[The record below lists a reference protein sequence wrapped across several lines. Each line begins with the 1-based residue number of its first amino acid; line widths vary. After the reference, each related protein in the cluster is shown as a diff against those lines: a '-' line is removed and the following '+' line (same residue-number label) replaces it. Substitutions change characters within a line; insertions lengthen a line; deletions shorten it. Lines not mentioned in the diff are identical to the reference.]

1 MSTGNQEYIRDMN
14 RALVLEAIANHPPL
28 SRADLAKMLHL
39 TKATVSTIVQEL
51 LDRQLVIELGSAE
64 KTSMGRKPILL
75 TFNNRCGSIIAV
87 DLGVKKITILT
98 GDLKGKSCTV
108 KEYPIDPSLSLEEYL
123 ISLLHKTKSGLP
135 KTPCGLVGI
144 SIGIYGVVCDDL
156 VLFTPYYDL
165 KHSNLKNYLEEE
177 FQVPV
182 IVENEANLSVIGE
195 AACAEHF
202 KNMIFLNIHEGV
214 GMGILIDG
222 ELYPGQN
229 GYAGE
234 FGHTIL
240 FPDGRPCPC
249 GNHGCL
255 EQYISEAAVL
265 NDFAAAEGLENV
277 SVERFIQYYQEGSPN
292 ARKVMQDFT
301 HYIGISLNTVLHTFN
316 PDVIVINSSFTNYI
330 PGLID
335 EITSGIQNRLR
346 WYLHVLPAHL
356 QDVSVLMGGISLC
369 SRNFLGISTFKL
381 LDL

>member
-123 ISLLHKTKSGLP
+123 ISLLHKTKSDLP

-222 ELYPGQN
+222 ELYTGQN
-229 GYAGE
+229 GY
-234 FGHTIL
+234 
-240 FPDGRPCPC
+240 
-249 GNHGCL
+249 
-255 EQYISEAAVL
+255 EAAVL

-277 SVERFIQYYQEGSPN
+277 SVERFIQYYQEGNPN